1 MEASDNRKVFI
12 YSGQDRS
19 GKQVNGQITA
29 ENKLLAEEMVR
40 KLGVAADKVAPKPK
54 ITLASLNQRIINSDE
69 IVSFTRQ
76 LATML
81 KAGLPLIQSLDVAA
95 ESSDK
100 AHIKAFIMSL
110 RNEVAAG
117 HTFSDSL
124 RNYPNIFDNLYCNLV
139 SAGEISG
146 TLDIM
151 LDRVATFREK
161 DQRLKANI
169 KKALTYPI
177 AVLVIAGVVTAIL
190 LINVVPAFE
199 QTFASFGSELP
210 AFTQLVVSLSETMQ
224 EYWGWT
230 LGFLVLAIG
239 LFKIALNKSKRFSY
253 AIDKYLL
260 KAPVLG
266 KIMLLSSIARFS
278 RTLATTFSA
287 GIPMLDALDSSAG
300 AAGNQ
305 HIANAAIEVR
315 DTVSQGSLLNV
326 AMRSNSVFPPL
337 LQQLTKVGEE
347 AGALETMLNKAAD
360 SYEDSVNDA
369 VDTMTALLEPAI
381 MSFLAVVIGGLM
393 IAMYLP
399 IFQLGNVF

>member
-40 KLGVAADKVAPKPK
+40 KLGVAADKIAPKPK
-54 ITLASLNQRIINSDE
+54 FTLESLNRRTINSDE

-210 AFTQLVVSLSETMQ
+210 AFTRLVVSLSETMQ

-326 AMRSNSVFPPL
+326 AMKSNSVFPPL

>member
-1 MEASDNRKVFI
+1 MP
-12 YSGQDRS
+12 
-19 GKQVNGQITA
+19 
-29 ENKLLAEEMVR
+29 
-40 KLGVAADKVAPKPK
+40 DK
-54 ITLASLNQRIINSDE
+54 S
-69 IVSFTRQ
+69 
-76 LATML
+76 
-81 KAGLPLIQSLDVAA
+81 
-95 ESSDK
+95 
-100 AHIKAFIMSL
+100 
-110 RNEVAAG
+110 
-117 HTFSDSL
+117 
-124 RNYPNIFDNLYCNLV
+124 C
-139 SAGEISG
+139 
-146 TLDIM
+146 
-151 LDRVATFREK
+151 
-161 DQRLKANI
+161 
-169 KKALTYPI
+169 
-177 AVLVIAGVVTAIL
+177 
-190 LINVVPAFE
+190 E

-210 AFTQLVVSLSETMQ
+210 AFTRLVVSLSETMQ

-369 VDTMTALLEPAI
+369 VDTTTALLEPAI